1 MRAEKKLSRTLDD
14 EALRDLA
21 REERRV
27 KTRSK
32 EGLSAAQAEDFK
44 LKKRITEAAREQF
57 TDAEWVKLDNA
68 ALIFP
73 STTRADKNNLFRV
86 SVLLKEKVEPL
97 ILQKALNFLVPRFPA
112 VTSAVKR
119 GFFWYYLEPSTHPL
133 TVEKDVDFPV
143 QKNSARFPSFQHT
156 RFVLRKQDFRRF
168 FPRCDGRQR
177 RVDFCQFFA
186 CVLFKA
192 QIRR

>member
-68 ALIFP
+68 ALIFRP
-73 STTRADKNNLFRV
+73 LRARTKQSVSRERATQRKGRTSYSAKGAQFSCAAFSRGYERRQARV
-86 SVLLKEKVEPL
+86 
-97 ILQKALNFLVPRFPA
+97 FLVLSRTVHA
-112 VTSAVKR
+112 SA
-119 GFFWYYLEPSTHPL
+119 
-133 TVEKDVDFPV
+133 
-143 QKNSARFPSFQHT
+143 
-156 RFVLRKQDFRRF
+156 
-168 FPRCDGRQR
+168 DG
-177 RVDFCQFFA
+177 
-186 CVLFKA
+186 
-192 QIRR
+192 

>member
-1 MRAEKKLSRTLDD
+1 MTVGVKAPKNESNQKYIKRSQTGSKKAARLILRAEKKLSRTLDD

-68 ALIFP
+68 ALIFRP
-73 STTRADKNNLFRV
+73 LRARTKT
-86 SVLLKEKVEPL
+86 
-97 ILQKALNFLVPRFPA
+97 I
-112 VTSAVKR
+112 
-119 GFFWYYLEPSTHPL
+119 
-133 TVEKDVDFPV
+133 
-143 QKNSARFPSFQHT
+143 
-156 RFVLRKQDFRRF
+156 
-168 FPRCDGRQR
+168 C
-177 RVDFCQFFA
+177 FA
-186 CVLFKA
+186 
-192 QIRR
+192 

>member
-1 MRAEKKLSRTLDD
+1 MKAIKKYIKRSQTGSKKAARLILHAEKKLSRTLDD

-32 EGLSAAQAEDFK
+32 DGLSAAQAEDFK

-119 GFFWYYLEPSTHPL
+119 GFFW
-133 TVEKDVDFPV
+133 
-143 QKNSARFPSFQHT
+143 
-156 RFVLRKQDFRRF
+156 
-168 FPRCDGRQR
+168 
-177 RVDFCQFFA
+177 
-186 CVLFKA
+186 
-192 QIRR
+192 